1 MSSLGHD
8 PGVKPMDTINL
19 GYLPLLDAAPL
30 LLAQELGYFT
40 DAGLKVRLS
49 KEASW
54 ANIRDKLCAGTL
66 HGAQLLAPMLI
77 SVNLALNRVKAA
89 LTSSFVLNQN
99 GNSFTVSK
107 ALSEQLRELNPEALA
122 SAHTSVLTL
131 KQLINQRRERGEAA
145 FTFAVVYPYS
155 CHNYLLR
162 YWLAA
167 GGIHP
172 DQDINLVV
180 IPPSQ
185 MVAQLNSG
193 RIDGFCSGEPWG
205 QLAAAMGS
213 GHPLLATF
221 DIWHNAPEK
230 VLAVHQDWASSHQHE
245 YQLLLTALLRASR
258 WMAELGNREE
268 ALLLLAQPHCLG
280 TEADFLH
287 WGLLA
292 GKHNFYQHS
301 ANFPWPAHMAWIAAQ
316 MQRWGHVNAAAISPE
331 FLQAIFPQ
339 QLFRTICVQE
349 GLALPPDNA
358 PTQVGFH
365 SAPWKYGDVSLGAD
379 RFIDGIRFDSLRISA
394 YLQAFP
400 ISNLPTD

>member
-1 MSSLGHD
+1 MNWQD
-8 PGVKPMDTINL
+8 DTINL
-19 GYLPLLDAAPL
+19 GYLPLLDASPL

-54 ANIRDKLCAGTL
+54 ANIRDKLCAGAL
-66 HGAQLLAPMLI
+66 HGAQLLVPMLI
-77 SVNLALNRVKAA
+77 SVNLGLNRVQAA
-89 LTSSFVLNQN
+89 LTSSFILNQN
-99 GNSFTVSK
+99 GNSVTVST
-107 ALSEQLRELNPEALA
+107 ALRDQLRAINPESLA

-131 KQLINQRRERGEAA
+131 KQLITQRKERGEAA
-145 FTFAVVYPYS
+145 FTLAVVYPYS

-172 DQDINLVV
+172 DHDVNLVV

-193 RIDGFCSGEPWG
+193 RIDGFCAGEPWG

-213 GHPLLATF
+213 GHTLLATF

-230 VLAVHQDWASSHQHE
+230 VLAVHQDWADQHAE
-245 YQLLLTALLRASR
+245 QYQRLLTVLLRACR
-258 WMAELGNREE
+258 WMAETANREE

-301 ANFPWPAHMAWIAAQ
+301 ANYPWPAHMAWLAAQ
-316 MQRWGHVNAAAISPE
+316 MLRWGHVGPSVMTAN
-331 FLQAIFPQ
+331 FLTEIFPPK
-339 QLFRTICVQE
+339 LFRTICVQE
-349 GLALPPDNA
+349 GLAVPPDVA

-365 SAPWKYGDVSLGAD
+365 AAPWKLGDVSLGAD
-379 RFIDGIRFDSLRISA
+379 RFIDGIRFDSSQIQA
-394 YLQAFP
+394 YLRQFP
-400 ISNLPTD
+400 ISNLRQG

>member
-1 MSSLGHD
+1 MSWSE
-8 PGVKPMDTINL
+8 DTINL

-30 LLAQELGYFT
+30 LLAQELGYFSE
-40 DAGLKVRLS
+40 AGLKVRLS
-49 KEASW
+49 REASW

-66 HGAQLLAPMLI
+66 QGAQLLVPMLI
-77 SVNLALNRVKAA
+77 SVNLGLNRVKTA

-99 GNSFTVSK
+99 GNSFTVSI
-107 ALSEQLRELNPEALA
+107 ALREQLRKINPEAMA

-131 KQLINQRRERGEAA
+131 KRLIQQRRERGEAA

-172 DQDINLVV
+172 DQDVNLVV

-193 RIDGFCSGEPWG
+193 RIDGFCAGEPWG
-205 QLAAAMGS
+205 QLAASMGS
-213 GHPLLATF
+213 GHTLCSTY

-230 VLAVHQDWASSHQHE
+230 VLAMNQDWADQHPEVYSS
-245 YQLLLTALLRASR
+245 LLTVLLKACR
-258 WMAELGNREE
+258 WLGETANRED

-292 GKHNFYQHS
+292 GKHNFHQHS
-301 ANFPWPAHMAWIAAQ
+301 ANYPWPAHMAWLAAQ
-316 MQRWGHVNAAAISPE
+316 MLRWGHLGSMQVPE
-331 FLQAIFPQ
+331 NYLHEIFPTKI
-339 QLFRTICVQE
+339 FRTICVQE
-349 GLALPPDNA
+349 GLPVPPIDA
-358 PTQVGFH
+358 PTQVGYH
-365 SAPWKYGDVSLGAD
+365 AAPWQCGDVSLGAD
-379 RFIDGIRFDSLRISA
+379 RFIDGVRFDSSRITE
-394 YLQAFP
+394 YLQQFP
-400 ISNLPTD
+400 ISNLPK

>member
-1 MSSLGHD
+1 MSWQE
-8 PGVKPMDTINL
+8 DTINL

-30 LLAQELGYFT
+30 LLAQELGYFSE
-40 DAGLKVRLS
+40 AGLKVRLS
-49 KEASW
+49 REASW

-66 HGAQLLAPMLI
+66 QGAQLLVPMLI
-77 SVNLALNRVKAA
+77 SVNLGLNRVKAA

-99 GNSFTVSK
+99 GNSFTVSM
-107 ALSEQLRELNPEALA
+107 ALREQLRALNPEAMA

-131 KQLINQRRERGEAA
+131 KRLIQLRRERGEAA

-172 DQDINLVV
+172 DHDVNLVV

-185 MVAQLNSG
+185 MVAQLQSG
-193 RIDGFCSGEPWG
+193 RIDGFCAGEPWG
-205 QLAAAMGS
+205 QLAASMGS
-213 GHPLLATF
+213 GHTLLSTW

-230 VLAVHQDWASSHQHE
+230 VLAMHQEWTTQHPQAYSS
-245 YQLLLTALLRASR
+245 LLKVVLKACR
-258 WMAELGNREE
+258 WLNEPANRED

-292 GKHNFYQHS
+292 GRHNFHQHS
-301 ANFPWPAHMAWIAAQ
+301 ANYPWPAHMAWLAAQ
-316 MQRWGHVNAAAISPE
+316 MLRWGHLTPAQLPQD
-331 FLQAIFPQ
+331 FLGKIFPTEI
-339 QLFRTICVQE
+339 FRTICVQE
-349 GLALPPDNA
+349 GLAVPSIEA
-358 PTQVGFH
+358 PTQVGYH
-365 SAPWKYGDVSLGAD
+365 AAPWQFGEVSLGAD
-379 RFIDGIRFDSLRISA
+379 RFIDGIRFDS
-394 YLQAFP
+394 
-400 ISNLPTD
+400 

>member
-1 MSSLGHD
+1 MNWQE
-8 PGVKPMDTINL
+8 DTINL

-66 HGAQLLAPMLI
+66 HGAQLLVPMLI
-77 SVNLALNRVKAA
+77 SVNLGLNRIKAE

-99 GNSFTVSK
+99 GNSFTVSV
-107 ALSEQLRELNPEALA
+107 ALRDQLRALNPEALA

-131 KQLINQRRERGEAA
+131 KRLIQQRRERGETM
-145 FTFAVVYPYS
+145 FTLAMVYPYS

-172 DQDINLVV
+172 DHDVNLVV

-185 MVAQLNSG
+185 MVAQLQSG
-193 RIDGFCSGEPWG
+193 RIDGFCAGEPWG
-205 QLAAAMGS
+205 QLAVSMGY
-213 GHPLLATF
+213 GHSLLATY

-230 VLAVHQDWASSHQHE
+230 LLAVHQEWASAEPGRYRH
-245 YQLLLTALLRASR
+245 LLHALLKACHWLS
-258 WMAELGNREE
+258 ETNNRED

-280 TEADFLH
+280 TEPAFLH
-287 WGLLA
+287 WGLLE

-301 ANFPWPAHMAWIAAQ
+301 ANYPWPAHMAWLATQ
-316 MQRWGHVNAAAISPE
+316 MVRWGHLGPSQLSLPW
-331 FLQAIFPQ
+331 LQEIFPTEP
-339 QLFRTICVQE
+339 LRTIYVQE
-349 GLALPPDNA
+349 GLPLPPDVA
-358 PTQVGFH
+358 PTHVGFH
-365 SAPWKYGDVSLGAD
+365 TAPWQLDKVSLGAD
-379 RFIDGIRFDSLRISA
+379 RFIDGIRFDSSQITA
-394 YLQAFP
+394 YLQQFP
-400 ISNLPTD
+400 ISNLAKG